1 MMIKALYIHIPFCLA
16 KCKYCDFN
24 SYPLPVF
31 ESTRK
36 RRVEGYL
43 AALRQE
49 IFLLLKDISLDN
61 IETIYM
67 GGGTP
72 TSLDTDQLVS
82 FMEFLQSQLNFSK
95 IQEATIEANP
105 GTFSR
110 EKLLALKGVGFN
122 RLSIGIQSLDDCMLG
137 SMGRTHNGE
146 EAAAAFSLARET
158 GWQNINVDLIY
169 GLPNQSTV
177 IWEDTLRKVIQLDP
191 EHVSAYGLKIESS
204 TPWGRD
210 YSNNQL
216 SLPEDEVVFYM
227 YEALQTTLTHNG
239 YLHYEIS
246 NYCKAQKESKHNS
259 IYWHNEYYLG
269 IGSGA
274 ASFYNGK
281 RFYNIKDIDLYMD
294 SLAKGFRPHEEAI
307 DLTLEDQM
315 SETMFMKLRLISAGV
330 NIPDFK
336 KRFGISP
343 IDKYYNEIKKLIDL
357 GLIHIQGDAIRL
369 TQKGIPLANL
379 VFMEFV

>member
-1 MMIKALYIHIPFCLA
+1 MMIRALYIHIPFCLA

-24 SYPLPVF
+24 SYPLAVF
-31 ESTRK
+31 ERTRK
-36 RRVEGYL
+36 RRAENYL

-49 IFLLLKDISLDN
+49 ILLLLKDISLDE

-72 TSLDTDQLVS
+72 TILDTDQLVS
-82 FMEFLQSQLNFSK
+82 FMEFLKSQLNFSR

-105 GTFSR
+105 GTVSL
-110 EKLLALKGVGFN
+110 EKLLALKGAGFN
-122 RLSIGIQSLDDCMLG
+122 RISIGIQSLDNWMLG
-137 SMGRTHNGE
+137 FMGRTHNAE
-146 EAAAAFSLARET
+146 EAAAAVSMARET
-158 GWQNINVDLIY
+158 GWENINVDLIY
-169 GLPNQSTV
+169 GLPNQSTG
-177 IWEDTLRKVIQLDP
+177 IWEDTLRRVIQLDP
-191 EHVSAYGLKIESS
+191 EHVSSYGLKIESN

-227 YEALQTTLTHNG
+227 YETLQSTLIQNG

-246 NYCKAQKESKHNS
+246 NYCKSQKESKHNS

-330 NIPDFK
+330 NILDFK
-336 KRFGISP
+336 NRFGISP
-343 IDKYYNEIKKLIDL
+343 IDKYYNEIKKLADL
-357 GLIHIQGDAIRL
+357 GLIHIQGHAIRL